1 MNTRRHAHD
10 FASLKTLLGINT
22 VVVYNLRGKPGGRFT
37 FWWVNGKQISGLVN
51 FVPESR
57 FPFAQISSIYWKTDA
72 TAWNWYQRWLWR
84 NVTRIVGTFTSKKQ
98 DYLFRCSFAP
108 GIFPFI
114 PVYRVS
120 DLFSTDSFLLVSN
133 SLLFYLRSCN
143 FHLFIEKNIYIFHMY
158 SFLEYCRL
166 LIITLFP
173 ETQFH
178 VILVIAPYAK
188 PRNCQNDDFSPADFC
203 WESTWFLVMRDLAF
217 ESSDGYYTVA
227 FWLLCL
233 FMWS

>member
-1 MNTRRHAHD
+1 MA
-10 FASLKTLLGINT
+10 LKCNANCRNI
-22 VVVYNLRGKPGGRFT
+22 
-37 FWWVNGKQISGLVN
+37 QIEKTGLPFQVFLCSRN
-51 FVPESR
+51 ISIYSSVSR
-57 FPFAQISSIYWKTDA
+57 FWPFF
-72 TAWNWYQRWLWR
+72 NW
-84 NVTRIVGTFTSKKQ
+84 F
-98 DYLFRCSFAP
+98 
-108 GIFPFI
+108 
-114 PVYRVS
+114 
-120 DLFSTDSFLLVSN
+120 FLLVFN
-133 SLLFYLRSCN
+133 SLLLYLRSCN

-203 WESTWFLVMRDLAF
+203 WESTWFLVIRDLAF
-217 ESSDGYYTVA
+217 ESSDGYYTAA